1 MEKITIR
8 RSNFEDT
15 AAMRDVAIRS
25 YTDTFADS
33 NTPENMEAFFTESYS
48 LSKLQDEY
56 YEPLS
61 VLYLACDG
69 EKVVG
74 FLRLRVNDEVKNE
87 LGENTIELQRLYI
100 DTAYHGKQI
109 GKNLMEKAL
118 IYARENRYDWI
129 WLGVWERNFNAQ
141 HFYAKWGFEKF
152 GEHVFQMG
160 DDPQIDWLL
169 KKKL

>member
-33 NTPENMEAFFTESYS
+33 NTPENMKAFFTESYS

>member
-33 NTPENMEAFFTESYS
+33 NTPENMKAFFTESYS

-74 FLRLRVNDEVKNE
+74 FLRLRLNNEVKNE

>member
-1 MEKITIR
+1 MEIGI
-8 RSNFEDT
+8 
-15 AAMRDVAIRS
+15 
-25 YTDTFADS
+25 YQ
-33 NTPENMEAFFTESYS
+33 AFFGNPA
-48 LSKLQDEY
+48 QIGHFD
-56 YEPLS
+56 
-61 VLYLACDG
+61 LAAKHFPSPEACI
-69 EKVVG
+69 
-74 FLRLRVNDEVKNE
+74 VNDEVKNE

-100 DTAYHGKQI
+100 DTACHGKQI
-109 GKNLMEKAL
+109 GKHLMEKAL